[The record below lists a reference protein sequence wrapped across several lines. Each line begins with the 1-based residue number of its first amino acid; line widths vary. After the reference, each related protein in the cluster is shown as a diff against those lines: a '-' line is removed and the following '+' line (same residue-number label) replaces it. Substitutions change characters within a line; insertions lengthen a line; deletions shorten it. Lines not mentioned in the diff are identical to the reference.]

1 MQRKEANMNTQNES
15 QGQEEFRKDRP
26 SPEMT
31 AELLAK
37 AKKVTAWLSA
47 LKQRSRLRPFVGTST
62 DGKFCVVLRNHH
74 IESLNADETL
84 ADASVQEIVS
94 RLCEAHNDALD
105 KMEAWSASQCEALA
119 KAAGIQGDFELP
131 F

>member
-1 MQRKEANMNTQNES
+1 MNTQIKQQAS
-15 QGQEEFRKDRP
+15 EECHDVLP
-26 SPEMT
+26 SPEAT
-31 AELLAK
+31 AELLSK
-37 AKKVTAWLSA
+37 ATKVTSWLSA
-47 LKQRSRLRPFVGTST
+47 LKQRTRQRQFVGTSA
-62 DGKFCVVLRNHH
+62 DRKFCVVLRDYR

-84 ADASVQEIVS
+84 ANASVQEIVS

-119 KAAGIQGDFELP
+119 KAAGITGDFELP

>member
-1 MQRKEANMNTQNES
+1 MDTMIEPNASEDIHETL
-15 QGQEEFRKDRP
+15 P

-37 AKKVTAWLSA
+37 ATKVSSWMSA
-47 LKQRSRLRPFVGTST
+47 LKQRSRQRPFLGKSE
-62 DGKFCVVLRNHH
+62 DGKFAIVIRDYR
-74 IESLNADETL
+74 IESLNADESLET
-84 ADASVQEIVS
+84 ASAQEIVS

-105 KMEAWSASQCEALA
+105 KMEEWTASQCEALA
-119 KAAGIQGDFELP
+119 KAAGIADGFELP